1 MYMKNIFKIGILATA
16 AMLALSCDDA
26 KYGAIHIGEGNAP
39 RAYFVEGV
47 SNSIPGIQSKAL
59 DLESGKETKL
69 SLQVA
74 LSEASDRDEIFRAV
88 IDETVLDK
96 FNLNNNTSHILIPT
110 ENVIFGEDVTI
121 PAGENVSKPLTFSVI
136 GLEAALAANP
146 YAIPIK
152 LMKVEG
158 KSETTST
165 SGAYL
170 YTVTPKLIN
179 ELAGFNGASGL
190 VVNNYNA
197 QYQQWTLEVR
207 FQVSNTGNRNRDVFS
222 GGKVLMR
229 FEDPNPGGVKPDIPY
244 HSLVQFQGDGGYL
257 NPNKHFE
264 TNKWQHLA
272 CTWDGKTITIYV
284 NGEPAGSK
292 DFDNKVV
299 GDSKFP
305 SISWMGGGGSGDHG
319 LGSSWWSGCKIL
331 ATEARMWSVCRSADQ
346 IKNSIKSVDSKSAG
360 LEGYWRFSKATLT
373 EYGFEDLTGNGHYC
387 RTNKPI
393 NWVPNV
399 NSNDEATPWTF

>member
-1 MYMKNIFKIGILATA
+1 MKNIFKTGILATMA
-16 AMLALSCDDA
+16 FLAVGCEDA
-26 KYGAIHIGEGNAP
+26 KYGAIQIGEGNAP

-47 SNSIPGIQSKAL
+47 SNSILGIQSKTL
-59 DLESGKETKL
+59 DLESGREYKL
-69 SLQVA
+69 QLQVA
-74 LSEASDRDEIFRAV
+74 LSEASDQDETFRAV
-88 IDETVLDK
+88 LDEKVLEK
-96 FNLNNNTSHILIPT
+96 YNFNNNTSHIMVPSEYVTI
-110 ENVIFGEDVTI
+110 GEDVTI
-121 PAGENVSKPLTFSVI
+121 KAGENVSTPIIITATGIEGS
-136 GLEAALAANP
+136 LAANP

-152 LMKVEG
+152 LIKVSG
-158 KSETTST
+158 KSEPTST
-165 SGAYL
+165 SGAFL
-170 YTVTPKLIN
+170 YTITPKLIN

-190 VVNNYNA
+190 VVNNFNA
-197 QYQQWTLEVR
+197 QYQQWTLEIR

-229 FEDPNPGGVKPDIPY
+229 FEDPNPGGTKPDIPY

-257 NPNKHFE
+257 NPSKHFE
-264 TNKWQHLA
+264 PNKWQHLA

-284 NGEPAGSK
+284 NGEHAGSK
-292 DFDNKVV
+292 DFDSKVV

-319 LGSSWWSGCKIL
+319 LGNQWWSNCKIL

-346 IKNSIKSVDSKSAG
+346 IKNNIKSVDAKSAG

-373 EYGFEDLTGNGHYC
+373 EYGFEDLTGNEHYC
-387 RTNKPI
+387 KTNNRI

-399 NSNDEATPWTF
+399 NSTDEATEWTF